1 MNKQNIIT
9 TLIALFAFA
18 ACRPS
23 AQKAAADAVE
33 SIDST
38 ETVISTKAVP
48 SVDTLPAFS
57 TTAASEDFPI
67 KIIAT
72 WKNLVKRA
80 AYPSWLMSI
89 SPP

>member
-1 MNKQNIIT
+1 MNKKSIIT
-9 TLIALFAFA
+9 ILLALVAFA

-57 TTAASEDFPI
+57 TTASSARASQDTVSMFW
-67 KIIAT
+67 KIQDI
-72 WKNLVKRA
+72 
-80 AYPSWLMSI
+80 MSY
-89 SPP
+89 SCVFFGAG